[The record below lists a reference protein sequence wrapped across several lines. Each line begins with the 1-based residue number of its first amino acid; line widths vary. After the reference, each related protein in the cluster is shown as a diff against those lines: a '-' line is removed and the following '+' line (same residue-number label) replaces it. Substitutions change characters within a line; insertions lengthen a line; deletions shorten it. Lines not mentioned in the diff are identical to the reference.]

1 MGLNRYKKRSSF
13 IQHVI
18 ELKNPAICSGQMT
31 STNIRVCHKL
41 NKLGEGGLSYGL
53 VPNPNFVLLYK
64 NRFKS

>member
-41 NKLGEGGLSYGL
+41 NKLGEGGLTYGTCAQSKFCI
-53 VPNPNFVLLYK
+53 VVQK
-64 NRFKS
+64 